1 MKTVRTLRI
10 GDDWNAI
17 SIIAMAQQ
25 NPLKAVAELVENSID
40 AGAKKILITRGRE
53 GGEAFLS
60 INDDGSGIQVRDD
73 GVPDFDYVATHIC
86 DSLKR
91 RQKQQQPD
99 RSVQGEFG
107 IGLLSF
113 WTLGEELTLASAGT
127 DGRNYQMRMGRDSPH
142 YAVSKRRDLVAI
154 GGTDLKI
161 KPLLPGLGRFHGDKI
176 RWYLGAELR
185 DRIRASGVEIVV
197 QDRQA
202 RAEFRVEPR
211 EFDGQ
216 PVRDMGPLATPFGE
230 VQLELYLADDSA
242 SGVGLYRSG
251 TRVLASLDEIDR
263 FAGTVWVSGAVE
275 GTIDAPFLRL
285 TPGTRSGIIRDVHF
299 EALMHVLRPVA
310 AKLEARL
317 EERRRAQEEQT
328 SRRLLRSIQRAF
340 REALMGLPN
349 DEYDLFDV
357 ERVRGTTRGTSSAAA
372 NVDAPSNHESNEPG
386 ARPNKPQKDFF
397 NFAGPLHSV
406 RIVPQS
412 AAIRVGDVKSLRA
425 ICRDRSRRRVA
436 DNVQL
441 AWRVVEGAGTLE
453 PTRGETVDFT
463 APPTPG
469 RVRISVIAEQHD
481 IRSEAEAVFTIA
493 DELIESAPST
503 SIGQGLPNYTFE
515 PAPAA
520 LWRSRFDDA
529 ANVIVV
535 NNGHRD
541 FVYAS
546 RSAAAQL
553 RYIARLY
560 AKEMVRRTFPGAPA
574 DELLERMVE
583 LTLHVEDHL
592 RLS

>member
-1 MKTVRTLRI
+1 MVRTLRI

-60 INDDGSGIQVRDD
+60 IHDDGSGIQVRDD

-142 YAVSKRRDLVAI
+142 YAVSKRRDLVPI
-154 GGTDLKI
+154 VGTDLKI

-216 PVRDMGPLATPFGE
+216 PVRDLGPLATPFGE
-230 VQLELYLADDSA
+230 VQLELYLADSA

-263 FAGTVWVSGAVE
+263 FANTVWVSGAVE

-299 EALMHVLRPVA
+299 EALMYALRPVA
-310 AKLEARL
+310 AKLEALL

-357 ERVRGTTRGTSSAAA
+357 ERVRRTTRGTSGAAA
-372 NVDAPSNHESNEPG
+372 NVDAPSNDESNESG

-463 APPTPG
+463 APHTPG

-481 IRSEAEAVFTIA
+481 ICLEAEAIFTIA
-493 DELIESAPST
+493 DELIESAAT
-503 SIGQGLPNYTFE
+503 ASIGQGLPNYTFE